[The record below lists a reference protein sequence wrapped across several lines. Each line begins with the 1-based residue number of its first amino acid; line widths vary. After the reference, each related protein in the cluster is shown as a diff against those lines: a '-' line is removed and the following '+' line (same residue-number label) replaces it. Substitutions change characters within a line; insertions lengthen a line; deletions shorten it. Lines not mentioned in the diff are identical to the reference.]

1 MIDTLI
7 LSFRNIFRKGLR
19 TSLTIL
25 GIAVGVASVM
35 LINTI
40 SDIGIKTVNSEL
52 DSLGLNGISVSS
64 DKSIIT
70 TDDLSIIKEQKG
82 VKDAMPILTT
92 QSTVTQN
99 DISLDV
105 MLWGVDSGVKQVI
118 SIDML
123 YGKSFSEYDI
133 NSKANVCLLDES
145 AAQSIFKRQNA
156 VGKSINIKLGDTYEK
171 FEIIG
176 ITKAGSGMLQSIMGN
191 FIPNFC
197 YIPYSTFQQSI
208 GTNELYQVA
217 VKLDNES
224 QAATVS
230 SKIKNAIDNEKGIK
244 GSIKTGDLAAQR
256 YTLSGLLDTVT
267 IIFSVVGIIS
277 LLVAGLGIMTVM
289 LVSVNE
295 RTREIGIKKAIG
307 AGVGNIMLE
316 FLFEALTICVFG
328 SIIGSIIGFAIIKI
342 GGAIIGMSISIIPL
356 TIIVSFLS
364 AVIIGVL
371 FGLYPAYKAAKMR
384 PVDALRYE

>member
-224 QAATVS
+224 QAAAVS

-307 AGVGNIMLE
+307 AGVGNIMSE

-342 GGAIIGMSISIIPL
+342 GGAIIGISISIMPL